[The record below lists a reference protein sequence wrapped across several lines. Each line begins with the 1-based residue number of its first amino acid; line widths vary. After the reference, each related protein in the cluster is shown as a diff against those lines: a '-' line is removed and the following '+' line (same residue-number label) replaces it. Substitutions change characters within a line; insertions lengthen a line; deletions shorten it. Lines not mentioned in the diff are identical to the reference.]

1 MKRFL
6 MLSLL
11 LLLISLGAKAQTP
24 SDCTVPPV
32 LRQEYARD
40 VINLAMTDMYGA
52 SSPDTA
58 YVHVPATWT
67 EPIWDGLAAIYN
79 AATLAER
86 DSVFNFYC
94 VHDQTSM
101 IQTYQGYLI
110 QVDTNFSWTQAWQN
124 LTTLTGN
131 APLDAMLTRYDLEIS
146 QYFNWSFG
154 QYALLQSDSLWNN
167 RALIDSLETIQGIV
181 YGEPDQIIGSAGKI
195 QYSTIGNDRYYDF
208 FFEWSDC
215 FDGCD
220 NYHVWH
226 FKVMAD
232 CSVEYLGF
240 DDWGFFGVLPLPAPL
255 NCNISTG
262 GELDTQLG
270 HQFRVSPNPT
280 TGKLRIDL
288 FHVQN
293 ESLDGTLFD
302 ITGRKLQAF
311 TGLTDLTE
319 IDLSNYPAGIYNLVI
334 SSHGRHFGNCK
345 IVKQ

>member
-1 MKRFL
+1 MKRSL
-6 MLSLL
+6 ILPLL
-11 LLLISLGAKAQTP
+11 LLLTFFGAKAQVP

-58 YVHVPATWT
+58 FVHVPATWT
-67 EPIWDGLAAIYN
+67 EPIWAGLAAIYN
-79 AATLAER
+79 ATPLAER
-86 DSVFNFYC
+86 DSVFNLYC

-110 QVDTNFSWTQAWQN
+110 QIDTNFSWTQAWQN

-131 APLDAMLTRYDLEIS
+131 APLDAMLTRYDLELS

-226 FKVMAD
+226 FKVLAD

-240 DDWGFFGVLPLPAPL
+240 DEWGIFGVLPLPAPL

-262 GELDTQLG
+262 QLAANPTRE
-270 HQFRVSPNPT
+270 FEVFPNPT
-280 TGKLRIDL
+280 SGKIRVEFAD
-288 FHVQN
+288 FHDERSVLILQDVN
-293 ESLDGTLFD
+293 GRNLATFDGSNH
-302 ITGRKLQAF
+302 AV
-311 TGLTDLTE
+311 E
-319 IDLSNYPAGIYNLVI
+319 IDLSIYAAGIYNLVLTTDQ
-334 SSHGRHFGNCK
+334 K
-345 IVKQ
+345 ILGSCRVVKR